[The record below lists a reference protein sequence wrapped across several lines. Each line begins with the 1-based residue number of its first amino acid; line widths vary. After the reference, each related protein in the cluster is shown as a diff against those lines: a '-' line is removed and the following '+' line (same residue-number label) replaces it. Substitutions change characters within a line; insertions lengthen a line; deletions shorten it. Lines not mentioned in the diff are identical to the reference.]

1 MFPQT
6 YDVYQILSGLQR
18 ALPQSTLSETSEKD
32 YLSGEAKNAV
42 LMEKNTNKPVVP
54 PDNMFHKSNSSQ
66 PGGVITRCVQ
76 VARTPDVV
84 ALRDSKDIGKTTIL
98 FSHDEWT
105 AFIEGVRKG
114 EFDV

>member
-42 LMEKNTNKPVVP
+42 LMEENTNKPVVRQTTCSINP
-54 PDNMFHKSNSSQ
+54 
-66 PGGVITRCVQ
+66 TQ
-76 VARTPDVV
+76 VSLV
-84 ALRDSKDIGKTTIL
+84 G
-98 FSHDEWT
+98 
-105 AFIEGVRKG
+105 
-114 EFDV
+114 